1 MIARALSELESEYA
15 EKQEFFTVLK
25 PWLDG
30 GAAASQAEAAQALG
44 MSETAVKVAIH
55 RLRTRFRALIREE
68 VSTTVNDAS
77 EATDE
82 LRHLIAIVNA
92 GSRKECLVLLL

>member
-1 MIARALSELESEYA
+1 MLRNKNLL
-15 EKQEFFTVLK
+15 TVFK

-30 GAAASQAEAAQALG
+30 GTTSSQAEAAQALG
-44 MSETAVKVAIH
+44 MSEIAVKVAIH
-55 RLRTRFRALIREE
+55 RLRARFRELIRAE
-68 VSTTVNDAS
+68 VSATVYDAS